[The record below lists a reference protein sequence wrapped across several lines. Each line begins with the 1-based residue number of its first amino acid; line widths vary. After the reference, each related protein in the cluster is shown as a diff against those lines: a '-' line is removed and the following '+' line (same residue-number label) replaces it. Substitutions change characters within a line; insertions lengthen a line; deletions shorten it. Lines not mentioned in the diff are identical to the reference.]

1 MSEQTKEVTSIK
13 NIFANVNVKARFEAM
28 LGEKSQSFITTVL
41 QIVNQ
46 NAMLKRADP
55 KTIMTAAATAA
66 SLDLNVNPN
75 LGYAYIIPYEIN
87 TKDADGNWSKRV
99 VAQFQMGYKGFI
111 QLAQRSGQYK
121 SIVGLPVF
129 ENQLKGWNPLLEEID
144 ADFTIAGE
152 GNPIGYVGAFKLLNG
167 FTKVVY
173 WTADEVNQHAGKYSK
188 TFKKKNSY
196 GKLMK
201 SPWNDPD
208 QYDTMA
214 IKTILKMMLSKFG
227 PMEIESPIS
236 KAITA
241 DQSVQLREGQHRY
254 IDNPSDVP
262 QDENGNT
269 IVIVSSEEILENI
282 YKCETAEALEEYYN
296 EHKAEIS
303 RDINL
308 VSAIGDAK
316 KRFDDVK

>member
-1 MSEQTKEVTSIK
+1 MSDQTKAVASVK
-13 NIFANVNVKARFEAM
+13 DIFANVNVQARFEAM
-28 LGEKSQSFITTVL
+28 LGEKAQSFITTVL

-46 NAMLKRADP
+46 NDMLKRADP

-87 TKDADGNWSKRV
+87 SKDADGNWSKRV

-111 QLAQRSGQYK
+111 QLAQRSGQYQ
-121 SIVGLPVF
+121 SIVGLPVY
-129 ENQLKGWNPLLEEID
+129 ENQFKGWNPLLEEID
-144 ADFTIAGE
+144 ADFSINGE
-152 GNPIGYVGAFKLLNG
+152 GNPVGYVGAFKLLNG
-167 FTKVVY
+167 FTKVTF
-173 WTADEVNQHAGKYSK
+173 WTAEEVNQHAGKYSK
-188 TFKKKNSY
+188 TFKKKNRA

-214 IKTILKMMLSKFG
+214 IKTVLKMMLSKFG

-236 KAITA
+236 KAIMA

-254 IDNPSDVP
+254 IDSPSEAP

-269 IVIVSSEEILENI
+269 IVIVSSEEHLQAIEACSTMVELED
-282 YKCETAEALEEYYN
+282 YYQDN
-296 EHKAEIS
+296 KAEIT

-308 VSAIGDAK
+308 TAAVGQAK
-316 KRFDDVK
+316 KKLEDG